1 MFYKKMRVTG
11 LTFAE
16 EPHIILSNGSNGGV
30 EMLKY
35 LKERLNDYNANCF
48 INELSDASKYLGI
61 LEAKISSYQFDSI
74 LIPLLHKKEALS
86 TMCIEGTQAT
96 ICDVF
101 EDEIKAQPSTD
112 KVMQEV
118 HNHTRSIIYGSEYLR
133 SNPFSHSFIKA
144 LHKEIMTDIVPPAKE
159 KGLGRYKE
167 KDNKIV
173 NSAGTVIFTPPSHT
187 ETKKYM
193 DELIAFMN
201 DQNDGI
207 QPLIK
212 AAIIHS
218 QFESIHP
225 FDDGNGRLGRLL
237 ISLYLYKSRIINF
250 PFFYMSEAISQDK
263 RVYYNKLTE
272 SRSSSYD
279 EWIKF
284 FLKKCTVQAQ
294 NLIRY
299 IDSLNELYEKTK
311 RALQGIINSPK
322 YDLITECLFTHP
334 VLTSTYLADRLD
346 VTVSQAKRYL
356 DTLESHHVLQGNDK
370 KRNKVYYFIDLLE
383 LARRP

>member
-1 MFYKKMRVTG
+1 
-11 LTFAE
+11 
-16 EPHIILSNGSNGGV
+16 
-30 EMLKY
+30 MLKY
-35 LKERLNDYNANCF
+35 IQERLNDYNANYF
-48 INELSDASKYLGI
+48 INELSDASKYLGV
-61 LEAKISSYQFDSI
+61 LEAKISGYHFNSI
-74 LIPLLHKKEALS
+74 LIPLLHKKEVLS
-86 TMCIEGTQAT
+86 TMYIEGTQTT
-96 ICDVF
+96 ISDVF
-101 EDEIKAQPSTD
+101 EDEIKSQPGMD
-112 KVMQEV
+112 KVMLEV
-118 HNHTRSIIYGSEYLR
+118 HNHTKCILYGSEYLL
-133 SNPFSHSFIKA
+133 NNQFSHSFIKN
-144 LHKEIMTDIVPPAKE
+144 LHKQMMTGIVSASKAK
-159 KGLGRYKE
+159 GIGRYKE

-173 NSAGTVIFTPPSHT
+173 NSAGTVIFIPPSHT

-201 DQNDGI
+201 DSNDGI

-237 ISLYLYKSRIINF
+237 ISLYLYKSRVINF

-272 SRSSSYD
+272 SRTNSYD

-294 NLIRY
+294 NHIRY

-311 RALQGIINSPK
+311 HSLQGVINSPK
-322 YDLITECLFTHP
+322 FDLITESLFTQP
-334 VLTSTYLADRLD
+334 VLTSTYLANQLD
-346 VTVSQAKRYL
+346 VTVTQAKRYL
-356 DTLESHHVLQGNDK
+356 DTLEANHILQGNDK
-370 KRNKVYYFIDLLE
+370 KRNKAYYFMDLIE
-383 LARRP
+383 LARRT